1 MTKLSGINVRSI
13 KVLKA
18 VGELCPKLKS
28 VSFMDCIAD
37 ETNDPNDFAD
47 PSQMESLLKDWPM
60 QVKLVINFISTL
72 SSF

>member
-1 MTKLSGINVRSI
+1 
-13 KVLKA
+13 
-18 VGELCPKLKS
+18 
-28 VSFMDCIAD
+28 MDCIAD
-37 ETNDPNDFAD
+37 EMNDPNDFAD